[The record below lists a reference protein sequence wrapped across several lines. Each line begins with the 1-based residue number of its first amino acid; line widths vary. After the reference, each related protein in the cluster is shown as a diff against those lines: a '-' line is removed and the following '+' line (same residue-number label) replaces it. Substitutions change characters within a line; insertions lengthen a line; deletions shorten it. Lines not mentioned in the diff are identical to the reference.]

1 VTAEFDAK
9 TTTTTKTLRDVLGEL
24 HWLKELPSGPKERVY
39 ADAYEESF
47 NAGEVVARRGD
58 TASTW
63 IGCAE
68 GLLKISAVQRSGKV
82 VMLSGIPE
90 GSWVGEGSVIKREL
104 RRCDVIAMRRS
115 RVIHLP
121 ASTVRWLLDTSIEFN
136 QIIVA
141 RLNERLATYIAMF
154 DIDRLN
160 DPVARVARALALM
173 FNPVLHPHMG
183 SFINLSQTELGE
195 LIGLSRQSI
204 GAALKQLESEGLL
217 SSAYGGVLV
226 KRLSALREY
235 EERERP

>member
-1 VTAEFDAK
+1 MTATRD
-9 TTTTTKTLRDVLGEL
+9 TKPLRVVLDDL

-39 ADAYEESF
+39 ADAYEQRF

-58 TASTW
+58 TANTW

-68 GLLKISAVQRSGKV
+68 GLLKISSVHRSGKV

-104 RRCDVIAMRRS
+104 RRYDVIAMRPS
-115 RVIHLP
+115 RVVHLP
-121 ASTVRWLLDTSIEFN
+121 GSTVRWLLDTSIEFN
-136 QIIVA
+136 QIIVS

-160 DPVARVARALALM
+160 DPVARVARALTLM

-183 SFINLSQTELGE
+183 SFVNLSQTELGE

-217 SSAYGGVLV
+217 SSGYGGVLV
-226 KRLSALREY
+226 KQLSALREY